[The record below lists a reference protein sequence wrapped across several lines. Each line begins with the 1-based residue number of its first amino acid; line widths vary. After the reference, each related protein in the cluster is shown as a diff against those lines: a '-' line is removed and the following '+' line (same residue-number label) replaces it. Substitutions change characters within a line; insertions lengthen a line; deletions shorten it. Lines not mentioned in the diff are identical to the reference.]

1 MAGWAS
7 AYGLEAHKEVK
18 STCVLVT
25 GLLHFDFMALLS
37 AASGVYDC
45 LAPQSLGGHRV
56 PYKLPVI
63 VAVEK
68 IHHHLVHSV
77 PLGDFMGAGLLCHLI
92 WAVGL
97 PHLFGVE
104 RLSTHQSQLGIM
116 GMNTLMSS
124 AQRSAGLRDPFKGE
138 TLTHWLCTPSE
149 GLRLETTP
157 SVEEERDPE

>member
-1 MAGWAS
+1 MQS
-7 AYGLEAHKEVK
+7 SLC
-18 STCVLVT
+18 T
-25 GLLHFDFMALLS
+25 
-37 AASGVYDC
+37 ASGVYDC
-45 LAPQSLGGHRV
+45 LAPQFLGGHRL

-68 IHHHLVHSV
+68 SHHHLVHLCLWVTSWEQDCV
-77 PLGDFMGAGLLCHLI
+77 CHLI

-97 PHLFGVE
+97 PHLFSVE
-104 RLSTHQSQLGIM
+104 HLSTHQSQLGIM

-157 SVEEERDPE
+157 SMEEERDPE